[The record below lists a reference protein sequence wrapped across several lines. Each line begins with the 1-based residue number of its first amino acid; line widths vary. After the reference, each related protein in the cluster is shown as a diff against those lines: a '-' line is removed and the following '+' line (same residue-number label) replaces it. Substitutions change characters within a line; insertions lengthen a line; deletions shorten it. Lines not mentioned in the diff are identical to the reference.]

1 MQDLDDRVRDGFM
14 TRATSTG
21 RARRLP
27 PRDPKGGRPTQEI
40 AALLGVHI
48 LDVALEQFI
57 AHGVEGA
64 SMEGIAIAASVSK
77 RTLYSRFGSKTALL
91 VAAVEH
97 GIAHHLRPIA
107 STIPAG
113 STRDKLLHV
122 GRKILDASL
131 KREVIGLDSLI
142 NWIADHESEA
152 GQAKPSM
159 GAKAGIAIIQSI
171 LEQAHRNDGSDS
183 SVDLSFLAAFL
194 FDAFVT
200 SPRQRI
206 LLRHELE
213 NTSRA
218 KSDYLERT
226 MNLIA
231 RGMPFLDEDC
241 SG

>member
-21 RARRLP
+21 TARRLP

-57 AHGVEGA
+57 AQGVEGA
-64 SMEGIAIAASVSK
+64 SMEGIANAANVSK

-91 VAAVEH
+91 FAAIEH
-97 GIAHHLRPIA
+97 GTAHYLRPIA
-107 STIPAG
+107 ANIPAG
-113 STRDKLLHV
+113 STQDKLLHV
-122 GRKILDASL
+122 SRKMLDASL
-131 KREVIGLDSLI
+131 KREAIGLESLVS
-142 NWIADHESEA
+142 WIADHKSEVS
-152 GQAKPSM
+152 QVTPSM
-159 GAKAGIAIIQSI
+159 GAKAGIALIQSI
-171 LEQAHRNDGSDS
+171 LEQVGDGDEKRAY
-183 SVDLSFLAAFL
+183 DLPFLATFL
-194 FDAFVT
+194 FDALVT
-200 SPRQRI
+200 CPRTRI

-218 KSDYLERT
+218 KADYLKRT